1 MERWEIISGEL
12 EADLSRPLE
21 RLGFGRVFI
30 SDHRTASQLLSQREA
45 ARMVPNFAQPEP
57 IILAYGT
64 VTCASAQVP
73 RNLAGAW
80 LHAQCAPQIKINV
93 DYLLDPTKKYIV
105 SQGNLY

>member
-1 MERWEIISGEL
+1 ML
-12 EADLSRPLE
+12 EN
-21 RLGFGRVFI
+21 
-30 SDHRTASQLLSQREA
+30 
-45 ARMVPNFAQPEP
+45 NFASLALWFNLYYYWVGAGFIYLAPRRSALSARLP
-57 IILAYGT
+57 AWYHFCSPLFLAYG
-64 VTCASAQVP
+64 TCASAQVP